1 MWIRGMTSVN
11 GSRFAAPARL
21 WQAAILA
28 AAGAI
33 GTTRQAEA
41 AYYYWTDYSDGSYY
55 ARQERHPDLPR
66 QKPQKRSAAGKK
78 ALIAAKEAG
87 TKPQGPL
94 VIVVSIERQK
104 VTIYDSN
111 GVFAESP
118 VSTGMKGHS

>member
-1 MWIRGMTSVN
+1 MDSRMNSVS
-11 GSRFAAPARL
+11 GSGSSAKQSRL
-21 WQAAILA
+21 WHVAILT

-33 GTTRQAEA
+33 GTASQADA

-55 ARQERHPDLPR
+55 ARQNRRHEIPT
-66 QKPQKRSAAGKK
+66 QKPQKRATMGKK
-78 ALIAAKEAG
+78 DGAVRKEAG

-118 VSTGMKGHS
+118 VSTGM